1 MVGKRLDF
9 FFFFLTWGWNRLGFG
24 FVYLYVWLFQ
34 RFGGGTVETGEF
46 GVNGVQLM
54 HKTKTQL
61 RLKKNK
67 KERNVVW

>member
-1 MVGKRLDF
+1 MGTLD
-9 FFFFLTWGWNRLGFG
+9 
-24 FVYLYVWLFQ
+24 
-34 RFGGGTVETGEF
+34 TGEF